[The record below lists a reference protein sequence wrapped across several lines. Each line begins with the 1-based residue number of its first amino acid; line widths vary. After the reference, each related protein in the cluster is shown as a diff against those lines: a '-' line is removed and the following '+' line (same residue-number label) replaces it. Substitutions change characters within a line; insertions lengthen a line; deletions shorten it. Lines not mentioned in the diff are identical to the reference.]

1 MRKIL
6 LIEDRSHRQKDFLRL
21 SNINLNDYTDIL
33 DNKIDNKYEEF
44 IKDIQNDSFDLSIY
58 DVIIAH
64 QSIFINDF
72 KLMLGKL
79 KNYCKD
85 NHKKLVLFSGGN
97 EISYINDEY
106 EELGLSSEDFYS
118 QNLKLFLENF
128 KQNKINIRILS
139 FGNKWKLNI
148 ILNVLEKISL
158 FIETNNDEDID
169 YDEFVNNTKANLL
182 NNLEIKF
189 YQMKIDETWIDSK
202 SEILKLK
209 EDLIEHIKVI
219 ADE

>member
-1 MRKIL
+1 MN
-6 LIEDRSHRQKDFLRL
+6 RQ
-21 SNINLNDYTDIL
+21 NY
-33 DNKIDNKYEEF
+33 
-44 IKDIQNDSFDLSIY
+44 
-58 DVIIAH
+58 
-64 QSIFINDF
+64 DF
-72 KLMLGKL
+72 KKL
-79 KNYCKD
+79 KLC
-85 NHKKLVLFSGGN
+85 
-97 EISYINDEY
+97 
-106 EELGLSSEDFYS
+106 
-118 QNLKLFLENF
+118 LFLENF

-189 YQMKIDETWIDSK
+189 YQMKIDETWIESK